1 MYRKVKFIVRTRGF
15 RALIRGISRILLR
28 TVYVHVLNKRYVRIK
43 VFNFKLWV
51 DLFDEG
57 ISRTLWLYGE
67 RELDHKWIMDQV
79 IWPGARV
86 LDVGANIGYYAV
98 MESLLVGSGG
108 QIVAVEPSPENYRSL
123 NKNIRLNNRKN
134 IVSECL
140 AVSDKTESREF
151 FLARESNLNTFYK

>member
-28 TVYVHVLNKRYVRIK
+28 TVYVQVLNKRYVRIK

-67 RELDHKWIMDQV
+67 RELDRDEGVEQV
-79 IWPGARV
+79 AGEVAADPAADAHREEHQGHDERPLERRV
-86 LDVGANIGYYAV
+86 AEDVAGEGG
-98 MESLLVGSGG
+98 ESEFGDDAGTAGG
-108 QIVAVEPSPENYRSL
+108 
-123 NKNIRLNNRKN
+123 KKT
-134 IVSECL
+134 CL
-140 AVSDKTESREF
+140 
-151 FLARESNLNTFYK
+151 